1 MQEKYRDPYPYGFGN
16 VIKASEEVVGYKGDG
31 HRWICGTSIGKYD
44 MVQVWHGAKIRGQL
58 GRWQGAQVYLL
69 CRDDNTTE
77 GVISWVGRND
87 DNFPCGS
94 EIPEVLTT

>member
-44 MVQVWHGAKIRGQL
+44 MVQRFE
-58 GRWQGAQVYLL
+58 
-69 CRDDNTTE
+69 D
-77 GVISWVGRND
+77 SWADARALRSTY
-87 DNFPCGS
+87 FA
-94 EIPEVLTT
+94 EMTIPQKE